1 MGSRKPWCGIDLLA
15 SFSLTL
21 NVVYLSSLLKNI
33 PRCYHAS
40 CDDLRAASILLLSFI
55 CLGELTRRTNAFES
69 TRLRV
74 HKYRSDWYAFFSIR
88 RMNCSDLFD
97 VPGGGVIGCSTAY
110 FLTQHELY
118 NPKIHSVVILE
129 ASKIAGGSSGK
140 AGGLLAEWAT
150 PKCLAPLSFRCH
162 GELAKKHG
170 GDKIWGHR
178 SVYCAD
184 VALQARDL
192 NNKAAIADGVEDE
205 QEESSTTKVPSDL
218 DWLLPGSVKSYTE
231 VGNFIN
237 CGQVNL
243 LAFTETLAQ
252 LAKEKGAE
260 VIIGSATAIN
270 YRDKDSRISS
280 VSYTQN
286 GTSKTLKATDIVLAA
301 GPWTP
306 KLFPATNLGHSP
318 RGHSVVVP
326 PSRDLSPYVL
336 FTDISAPDNSSLSN
350 LLSPEI
356 YPRPGDKFHD
366 FDTVYAC
373 GPDDYKVSL
382 PDSTE
387 AIAVDEQR
395 CNDVYTAVGSVL
407 KPIYEGEVITKQACY
422 KPQIRPHEEDE
433 EVGLIVGPTGI
444 QGLWLA
450 TGHDEWGIQNVPG
463 TGLVMSEMI
472 FDGAAHSA
480 DCESLDPKHFL
491 KREGG
496 NAAFL
501 LQGYLR

>member
-1 MGSRKPWCGIDLLA
+1 
-15 SFSLTL
+15 
-21 NVVYLSSLLKNI
+21 
-33 PRCYHAS
+33 
-40 CDDLRAASILLLSFI
+40 
-55 CLGELTRRTNAFES
+55 
-69 TRLRV
+69 
-74 HKYRSDWYAFFSIR
+74 
-88 RMNCSDLFD
+88 MNCSDSFD

-110 FLTQHELY
+110 FLTRHGLY

-150 PKCLAPLSFRCH
+150 PKCLAPLSFKTH

-184 VALQARDL
+184 VALQAQDL
-192 NNKAAIADGVEDE
+192 NNEAAIATAVEDGH
-205 QEESSTTKVPSDL
+205 EESSTTKVPSDL

-231 VGNFIN
+231 AGNPN
-237 CGQVNL
+237 NSGQVNP

-270 YRDKDSRISS
+270 FRDKNSGISS

-286 GTSKTLKATDIVLAA
+286 GTSKTLNATDILLAA

-306 KLFPATNLGHSP
+306 KLFPATNLGHPP
-318 RGHSVVVP
+318 RGHSVVVR
-326 PSRDLSPYVL
+326 PSRYLSPYVL
-336 FTDISAPDNSSLSN
+336 FPNISAPENGSLSN

-356 YPRPGDKFHD
+356 YPRPGDKIHD

-373 GPDDYKVSL
+373 GPDDYEVPL
-382 PDSTE
+382 PASTDTV
-387 AIAVDEQR
+387 AVDEQR
-395 CNDVYTAVGSVL
+395 CNDVYTAVGSVS
-407 KPIYEGEVITKQACY
+407 KPIHEGEVITKQACY

-433 EVGLIVGPTGI
+433 EVGPIVGPTGI

-450 TGHDEWGIQNVPG
+450 TGHDEWGIQNAPG

-491 KREGG
+491 KRDCG

-501 LQGYLR
+501 VQSSLLKF